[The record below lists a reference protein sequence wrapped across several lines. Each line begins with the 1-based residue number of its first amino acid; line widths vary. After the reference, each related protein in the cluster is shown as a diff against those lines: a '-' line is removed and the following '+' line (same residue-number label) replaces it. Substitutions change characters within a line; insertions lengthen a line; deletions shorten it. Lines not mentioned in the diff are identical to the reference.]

1 VNRRAELPGL
11 NLDRL
16 TAWLDACTPP
26 ARHGELSV
34 ELIIGGLSNLTYLLR
49 DAAGERVLRRPPL
62 GHVLPTA
69 HDMAREHRVLAAL
82 VDTPVPVPRP
92 QLLCLDP
99 RVLGAPF
106 FVMDKIPGRVLRT
119 PSDAATVGVGGAQ
132 DLSVAVVEVLAK
144 LHTLDPAAVGLGD
157 LGRPDGF
164 LARQLRRW
172 RTQLDASQSRKLPD
186 LDRLHH
192 QLGAAIPTTH
202 RAAIVHGDYRLDN
215 LLVDEHG
222 MITAVLDW
230 ELATLGDPLTDLG
243 LLLVYWD
250 GLATL
255 DPPPL
260 PSTADPALGFATGA
274 ELATRYAAAT
284 GTELSRLPWYVAFG
298 FFKLAVIAEGLH
310 YRHTRGQTVG
320 SGFATVGAAVPVL
333 AAAGLATL
341 DASS

>member
-1 VNRRAELPGL
+1 MNTRAVLPGL
-11 NLDRL
+11 DLDRL
-16 TAWLDACTPP
+16 TAWLDTCTPP
-26 ARHGELSV
+26 ARHGELSA
-34 ELIIGGLSNLTYLLR
+34 ELITGGLSNLTYLLR

-92 QLLCLDP
+92 RLLCSDP
-99 RVLGAPF
+99 GVLGAPF
-106 FVMDKIPGRVLRT
+106 FVMDKVPGRVLRT
-119 PSDAATVGVGGAQ
+119 PSAAAVVGADGAR
-132 DLSVAVVEVLAK
+132 DLSTAVVDVLAK
-144 LHTLDPAAVGLGD
+144 LHTLDPVAVGLGD

-172 RTQLDASQSRKLPD
+172 RAQLDASHSRELPD

-192 QLGAAIPTTH
+192 RLGAAIPTTH
-202 RAAIVHGDYRLDN
+202 RAAIVHGDYQLNN
-215 LLVDEHG
+215 LLVDDHG
-222 MITAVLDW
+222 AITAVLDW

-250 GLATL
+250 GLAAL

-274 ELATRYAAAT
+274 ELTTRYAATT
-284 GTELSRLPWYVAFG
+284 GTNLSRLSWYVTFG
-298 FFKLAVIAEGLH
+298 FFKLAVIAEGIH

-341 DASS
+341 DGSS